1 MVSFAIMS
9 LIKQAV
15 FEKSSSRIE
24 ECPKTKLKEYAFI
37 GRSNVGKSSLINLLT
52 NNKKLAKTS
61 GKPGKTQLIN
71 HFLIDQSWYLV
82 DLPGYGW
89 AQVSK
94 KDKAKWKKM
103 IERYLLERENLMNV
117 FVLIDSRH
125 PPQKVDTEF
134 MSWLGEEGIPFAMV
148 FTKTDKQS
156 GNQTQSNIAKYRR
169 IMKKNWTELPPFFQS
184 SIMKNEGHEIV
195 SYILELNKIETR

>member
-1 MVSFAIMS
+1 MAK
-9 LIKQAV
+9 IKQAV

-24 ECPKTKLKEYAFI
+24 ECPKTTLKEYAFI

-61 GKPGKTQLIN
+61 GRPGKTQLIN
-71 HFLIDQSWYLV
+71 HFLIDNSWYLV

-94 KDKAKWKKM
+94 KEKAQWKKM
-103 IERYLLERENLMNV
+103 IERYLLERENLMSV

-125 PPQKVDTEF
+125 SPQKVDMEF
-134 MSWLGEEGIPFAMV
+134 MTWLGENEIPFTMV
-148 FTKTDKQS
+148 FTKTDKQ
-156 GNQTQSNIAKYRR
+156 GVTQTQSNIATYRKA
-169 IMKKNWTELPPFFQS
+169 MKHHWEELPQYFSS
-184 SIMKNEGHEIV
+184 SIMKKEGFEILD
-195 SYILELNKIETR
+195 YIFELNEIQTT